1 MKSILGTIIIFLG
14 LYIILY
20 FDIFG
25 FFAQSWMFYIALGLV
40 LFMLVLAFVVLR
52 KPLKK
57 KGGQNDKNN

>member
-1 MKSILGTIIIFLG
+1 MKSILGTIIIFFG
-14 LYIILY
+14 IYIILY

-25 FFAQSWMFYIALGLV
+25 FFAQTWVFYIALGLA
-40 LFMLVLAFVVLR
+40 LFMLLLAFVVLR